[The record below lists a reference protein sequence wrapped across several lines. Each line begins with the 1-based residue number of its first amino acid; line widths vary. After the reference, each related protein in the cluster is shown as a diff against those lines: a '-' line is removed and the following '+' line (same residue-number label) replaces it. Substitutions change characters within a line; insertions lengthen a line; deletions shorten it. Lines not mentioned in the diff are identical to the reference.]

1 MRTKF
6 IKEYFNFS
14 KRERNGLIVLLT
26 ILAVIIITRIIVLNL
41 SSSNKNNFRNFENEI
56 DIFISYRTPELESG
70 ERFYFDPNTASKE
83 DFMRMGLC
91 IKTINSIMSFRDK
104 GWKFYK
110 AEDLEKVYEIT
121 PEEFAAIKEYIIIE
135 SKPYNYTNNYYDKSN
150 QKETQLFEFD
160 PNLATKED
168 FLSLGFK
175 SWQADNIIKFRDKGG
190 VFKSYDDFANI
201 YGLDKEQIEKLKP
214 YVVISDEF
222 KNYAPT
228 TRKDP
233 NIILDLNSATETD
246 LQKIIGI
253 GPSYA
258 KRIVE
263 YKTRLGG
270 FINVVQLKEVYGMTE
285 ELYSSIYGNFTINT
299 DNTKKIN
306 INTAEYFDLVSHPY
320 ISKENAKNIL
330 NYRNFAGKIKS
341 TDELIK
347 QKAVDKEFYDKIL
360 PYICTE

>member
-1 MRTKF
+1 MKSKF
-6 IKEYFNFS
+6 VKEYFNFS
-14 KRERNGLIVLLT
+14 KRERNGLIVLLS
-26 ILAVIIITRIIVLNL
+26 ILAIIIITRIIIVNI
-41 SSSNKNNFRNFENEI
+41 SDNNKKNFNEFENEI
-56 DIFISYRTPELESG
+56 DLFLSYSMPDLENG
-70 ERFYFDPNTASKE
+70 ERFYFDPNTATKE
-83 DFMRMGLC
+83 DFLRMGLC
-91 IKTINSIMSFRDK
+91 VKTVNSIIAYRDK

-121 PEEFAAIKEYIIIE
+121 PEEFAAIKDYINIE
-135 SKPYNYTNNYYDKSN
+135 SKSYKNTNNFYDKKT
-150 QKETQLFEFD
+150 QKETKLFQFD
-160 PNLATKED
+160 PNLATKEE

-175 SWQADNIIKFRDKGG
+175 PWQADNIIKFRDKGG
-190 VFKSYDDFANI
+190 VFKSFDDLANI
-201 YGLDKEQIEKLKP
+201 YGLDQEHVEKLKP
-214 YVVISDEF
+214 YVVISDKF
-222 KNYAPT
+222 KNYTPPT
-228 TRKDP
+228 KKDP

-246 LQKIIGI
+246 LQKISGI

>member
-26 ILAVIIITRIIVLNL
+26 ILAVIIITRIIIVNA
-41 SSSNKNNFRNFENEI
+41 SSSNKNDFQNFENEI
-56 DIFISYRTPELESG
+56 DIFISYRTPELENG

-91 IKTINSIMSFRDK
+91 IKTINSILSFRDK
-104 GWKFYK
+104 GWNFYK

-121 PEEFAAIKEYIIIE
+121 PEEYAAIKDYIIIE
-135 SKPYNYTNNYYDKSN
+135 SKSYKNTNNFYNKNN
-150 QKETQLFEFD
+150 QKEIQLFQFD

-168 FLSLGFK
+168 FLSLGFNK
-175 SWQADNIIKFRDKGG
+175 WQADNLIKFRDKGG
-190 VFKSYDDFANI
+190 VFKSFDDLANI
-201 YGLDKEQIEKLKP
+201 YGLDQEHVEKLKP

-222 KNYAPT
+222 KNYISPIK
-228 TRKDP
+228 KDP
-233 NIILDLNSATETD
+233 NLILDLNSATETD
-246 LQKIIGI
+246 LQKINGI
-253 GPSYA
+253 GPFFA
-258 KRIVE
+258 KGIVE
-263 YKTRLGG
+263 YRDRMGG
-270 FINVVQLKEVYGMTE
+270 YINIVQLKEIYGMTDE
-285 ELYSSIYGNFTINT
+285 IYSSIYGHFTINT

-306 INTAEYFDLVSHPY
+306 INTAEYFDLVTHPY

-330 NYRNFAGKIKS
+330 NYRNFVGKIK
-341 TDELIK
+341 TTEELLK

-360 PYICTE
+360 PYISIE